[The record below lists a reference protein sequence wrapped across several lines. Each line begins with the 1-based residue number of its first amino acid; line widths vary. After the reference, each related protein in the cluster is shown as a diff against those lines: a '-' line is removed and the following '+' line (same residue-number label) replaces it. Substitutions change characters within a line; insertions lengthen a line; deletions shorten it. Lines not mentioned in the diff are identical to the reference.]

1 MTQTANPLKQFF
13 RQPAIYL
20 SLPSAGNFWPKEAI
34 RLPDNK
40 ELPVLPMTAIDEIT
54 YRTPDALFNG
64 TAVVNVIQSCVP
76 NIVDAWAAPGTDINS
91 ILVAIRIASY
101 GHNMEID
108 STCPSCNTEGEYG
121 VDLRTVLENLTS
133 LNYDLP
139 IQQGDLTFT
148 FRPMTYREQNQT
160 NQAQFDQ
167 QRLIQSISQSDLP
180 DEEKIIKLNHAIQE
194 ITKLTISALKWSIAS
209 ISAPGTLVTDHE
221 HVAEF
226 LSNCDRGL
234 FVKIRDHITTL
245 RSTSEFKPLNMK
257 CSSCEYEYTQTLTLD
272 QTSFFEAAS

>member
-1 MTQTANPLKQFF
+1 MNQTANPLKQFF

-20 SLPSAGNFWPKEAI
+20 SLPSAGNFWPKDTI
-34 RLPDNK
+34 QMPDNK

-76 NIVDAWAAPGTDINS
+76 AIRDAWSAPGTDINA

-101 GHNMEID
+101 GHNMEIE
-108 STCPSCNTEGEYG
+108 STCPSCSNEGEYG
-121 VDLRTVLENLTS
+121 IDLRTVLENLTS
-133 LNYDLP
+133 LNYDVPL
-139 IQQGDLTFT
+139 QQGDLAFT

-160 NQAQFDQ
+160 NQSQFEQ
-167 QRLIQSISQSDLP
+167 QRTIQSITQSELP
-180 DEEKIIKLNHAIQE
+180 DEEKIIKLNEAIQQ
-194 ITKLTISALKWSIAS
+194 ITALTIGALKWSIAS
-209 ISAPGTLVTDHE
+209 IRAPGMLVTDHE
-221 HVAEF
+221 HIAEF
-226 LSNCDRGL
+226 LANCDRGL

-245 RSTSEFKPLNMK
+245 RSNSEFKPLNMK
-257 CSSCEYEYTQTLTLD
+257 CTNCEHEYAQALTLD

>member
-20 SLPSAGNFWPKEAI
+20 SLPSGGNFWSKDTI
-34 RLPDNK
+34 RLPVNK

-76 NIVDAWAAPGTDINS
+76 AIVDAWSAPGTDINA

-101 GHNMEID
+101 GHNMEIE
-108 STCPSCNTEGEYG
+108 STCPNCATEGEYG
-121 VDLRTVLENLTS
+121 IDLRTVLENLTS
-133 LNYDLP
+133 LNYDVPL
-139 IQQGDLTFT
+139 QQGDLAFT

-160 NQAQFDQ
+160 GQAQFDQ
-167 QRLIQSISQSDLP
+167 QRTIQSITQSELP
-180 DEEKIIKLNHAIQE
+180 DEEKIIKLNEAILQ
-194 ITKLTISALKWSIAS
+194 ITALTISALKWSVAS
-209 ISAPGTLVTDHE
+209 ISAPGMLVTDHE
-221 HVAEF
+221 HIAEF

-245 RSTSEFKPLNMK
+245 RSNSEFKPLNMK
-257 CSSCEYEYTQTLTLD
+257 CSNCGHEYAQVLTLD
-272 QTSFFEAAS
+272 QASFFEAAS